1 MVFAVNALP
10 TVRIVVSA
18 AENITR
24 GEDLTAMDLD
34 PMERL
39 GNLVMEYTTGDDN
52 VQSVVLFCGYVLT
65 ETPALAVS
73 ISSMRSTISYQLVC
87 AAGAIS
93 AIPYGGLEYYSLGGS
108 DTNNL
113 RSTSYSDLIPFEEM
127 QNKGAWTALNK
138 DFQPSPPTAL
148 AKMLDILRR
157 NFAKDDKSMTP
168 LLDIFVDGCGGL
180 SIKPITGSMLM
191 PTMAHQ
197 CIPALR
203 GSPPLT
209 IFLALLRQ
217 VYLGF
222 FPQTVGERNTP
233 CKLVTAPLNPW
244 SDKRVDKDHSITA
257 KDILSIQAQTQYQLD
272 QRIDY
277 WVVKSQ
283 LLPNLIAAYGPGT
296 GGETGKAVV
305 MELEEFQKK
314 ITEMFKV
321 GSINRAAARIISLPG
336 WLSLM
341 EIKQENAPEE
351 KDAGNKTA
359 PTGSIDEE
367 TLKDLARK
375 VALTGFLTE
384 GCSVTAVGLTV
395 VPEFYFRSLCRL
407 GEMMALDIPQMT
419 ADGMDDTPLR
429 YYGLLDSM
437 GMRITV
443 ERKDLQVTC
452 SMHLSNVHDENI
464 HETFQSSPP
473 LYLNA
478 DTSKAIKAAL
488 DFKEQLNVKDSQQH

>member
-10 TVRIVVSA
+10 TVRIVVSD

-34 PMERL
+34 PMERM

-52 VQSVVLFCGYVLT
+52 VKSVVLFCGYVLT

-93 AIPYGGLEYYSLGGS
+93 SIPYGGLEYYSLGGDS
-108 DTNNL
+108 TNNL
-113 RSTSYSDLIPFEEM
+113 RSTPYSALIPFEEM

-168 LLDIFVDGCGGL
+168 LLNIFVDGCGGL

-209 IFLALLRQ
+209 IFLSLLRQ

-244 SDKRVDKDHSITA
+244 SNKQVDEDHIITA
-257 KDILSIQAQTQYQLD
+257 KEILSVQAQTQYQLD

-283 LLPNLIAAYGPGT
+283 LLPNLIAAYNKYKDCGLQVLGIAVWEEPDESLKVIAEKNIPYPQILGVSEEITNIYGINAVPHIILFAPDGT
-296 GGETGKAVV
+296 
-305 MELEEFQKK
+305 
-314 ITEMFKV
+314 I
-321 GSINRAAARIISLPG
+321 
-336 WLSLM
+336 
-341 EIKQENAPEE
+341 
-351 KDAGNKTA
+351 
-359 PTGSIDEE
+359 
-367 TLKDLARK
+367 LARGLRGEEIEK
-375 VALTGFLTE
+375 RLE
-384 GCSVTAVGLTV
+384 GI
-395 VPEFYFRSLCRL
+395 FHNN
-407 GEMMALDIPQMT
+407 
-419 ADGMDDTPLR
+419 
-429 YYGLLDSM
+429 
-437 GMRITV
+437 
-443 ERKDLQVTC
+443 K
-452 SMHLSNVHDENI
+452 
-464 HETFQSSPP
+464 
-473 LYLNA
+473 
-478 DTSKAIKAAL
+478 
-488 DFKEQLNVKDSQQH
+488 